1 MINMKAN
8 FFSLFLL
15 VFSVISLNAALP
27 PMKVATTDAT
37 IQLSSE
43 DLLALTPAKYEEL
56 TGEKLGLKGKL
67 ALYLLKKEVKKT
79 GTTEPIQLEEEL
91 ANNDGGFNLVGFLA
105 GFFLSILGV
114 LLVFLLASNNK
125 AMKRSA
131 WLGFGIMVL
140 LALLGV
146 AL

>member
-1 MINMKAN
+1 MKL
-8 FFSLFLL
+8 SHLILFLL
-15 VFSVISLNAALP
+15 VFSTMTLQAALP
-27 PMKVATTDAT
+27 PVDGSNVTNTSS
-37 IQLSSE
+37 IQLSTQ
-43 DLLALTPAKYEEL
+43 DLLNLTPARYAEL

-67 ALYLLKKEVKKT
+67 ALFLLKKEVRKT
-79 GTTEPIQLEEEL
+79 ASTEPINLEEEL
-91 ANNDGGFNLVGFLA
+91 ADTEGGFNLIGFLA
-105 GFFLSILGV
+105 GFFLAFIGV

-131 WLGFGIMVL
+131 WLGLGILIL

>member
-1 MINMKAN
+1 MKAN

-15 VFSVISLNAALP
+15 VFTTISLNGALP

-43 DLLALTPAKYEEL
+43 DLVALTPAKYEKL

-67 ALYLLKKEVKKT
+67 ALYLLKQEVKKS

-91 ANNDGGFNLVGFLA
+91 ANTEGGFNLIGFLA
-105 GFFLSILGV
+105 GFLLAFLGV

-131 WLGFGIMVL
+131 WLGLGVL
-140 LALLGV
+140 LVLALIGIVL
-146 AL
+146 

>member
-1 MINMKAN
+1 MKAN

>member
-1 MINMKAN
+1 MKAKI
-8 FFSLFLL
+8 FSLFLL
-15 VFSVISLNAALP
+15 VFSAISLNAALP

-43 DLLALTPAKYEEL
+43 DLLALTPFKYEEL

-91 ANNDGGFNLVGFLA
+91 ANNDGGFNLIGFLA
-105 GFFLSILGV
+105 GFFLSIIGV

>member
-1 MINMKAN
+1 MKAKI
-8 FFSLFLL
+8 FSLFLL
-15 VFSVISLNAALP
+15 VFSAISLNAALP

-56 TGEKLGLKGKL
+56 TGEKLGFKGKL
-67 ALYLLKKEVKKT
+67 SLYLLKKEIKKT

-91 ANNDGGFNLVGFLA
+91 ANNDGGFNLIGFLA
-105 GFFLSILGV
+105 GFFLSIIGV

>member
-1 MINMKAN
+1 MKAKI
-8 FFSLFLL
+8 FSLFIL

-79 GTTEPIQLEEEL
+79 GTTELIQLEEEL
-91 ANNDGGFNLVGFLA
+91 ANNDGGFNLIGFLA
-105 GFFLSILGV
+105 GFFLSIIGV

>member
-1 MINMKAN
+1 MKAKI
-8 FFSLFLL
+8 FSLFLL

-43 DLLALTPAKYEEL
+43 DLMALTPAKYQEL

-79 GTTEPIQLEEEL
+79 GTTEPIQLVEEL
-91 ANNDGGFNLVGFLA
+91 ANNDGGFNLIGFLA
-105 GFFLSILGV
+105 GFLLSIIGV

-140 LALLGV
+140 LALLGIV
-146 AL
+146 L

>member
-1 MINMKAN
+1 MKL
-8 FFSLFLL
+8 SHLILFLL
-15 VFSVISLNAALP
+15 VFSTMTLQAALP
-27 PMKVATTDAT
+27 PVDGSNVTNTSS
-37 IQLSSE
+37 IQLSTQ
-43 DLLALTPAKYEEL
+43 DLLNLTPGRYAEL

-67 ALYLLKKEVKKT
+67 ALFLLKKEVRKT
-79 GTTEPIQLEEEL
+79 ASTEPINLEEEL
-91 ANNDGGFNLVGFLA
+91 ADTEGGFNLIGFLA
-105 GFFLSILGV
+105 GFFLAFIGV

-131 WLGFGIMVL
+131 WLGLGILIL

>member
-1 MINMKAN
+1 
-8 FFSLFLL
+8 
-15 VFSVISLNAALP
+15 
-27 PMKVATTDAT
+27 MKVATTDAT

-43 DLLALTPAKYEEL
+43 DLLALTPAKYEAL

-67 ALYLLKKEVKKT
+67 ALYLLKRGKKT

-91 ANNDGGFNLVGFLA
+91 ANTEGGFNLIGFLA
-105 GFFLSILGV
+105 GFLLAFLGV

-131 WLGFGIMVL
+131 WLGLGVL
-140 LALLGV
+140 ILVALLGV

>member
-1 MINMKAN
+1 MKAKI
-8 FFSLFLL
+8 FSLFLL
-15 VFSVISLNAALP
+15 VFSAISLNAALP

-43 DLLALTPAKYEEL
+43 DLLALTPFKYEEL

>member
-1 MINMKAN
+1 MKAKI
-8 FFSLFLL
+8 FSLFIL

-43 DLLALTPAKYEEL
+43 DLLALTPAKYEKL

-91 ANNDGGFNLVGFLA
+91 ANNDGGFNLIGFLA
-105 GFFLSILGV
+105 GFFLSIIGV

>member
-1 MINMKAN
+1 MKL
-8 FFSLFLL
+8 SHLILFLL
-15 VFSVISLNAALP
+15 VFSTMTLQAALP
-27 PMKVATTDAT
+27 PVDGSNVTNTSS
-37 IQLSSE
+37 IQLSTQ
-43 DLLALTPAKYEEL
+43 DLLNLTPARYADL

-67 ALYLLKKEVKKT
+67 ALFLLKKEVRKT
-79 GTTEPIQLEEEL
+79 ASTEPINLEEEL
-91 ANNDGGFNLVGFLA
+91 ADTEGGFNLIGFLA
-105 GFFLSILGV
+105 GFFLAFIGV

-131 WLGFGIMVL
+131 WLGLGILIL

>member
-1 MINMKAN
+1 MKAKI
-8 FFSLFLL
+8 FSLFLL

-43 DLLALTPAKYEEL
+43 DLLALTPAKYQEL

-91 ANNDGGFNLVGFLA
+91 ANTEGGFNLIGFLA
-105 GFFLSILGV
+105 GFLLAFLGV

-125 AMKRSA
+125 AMK
-131 WLGFGIMVL
+131 
-140 LALLGV
+140 
-146 AL
+146 

>member
-1 MINMKAN
+1 MKAKI
-8 FFSLFLL
+8 FSLFLL

-43 DLLALTPAKYEEL
+43 DLLALTPAKYQEL

-91 ANNDGGFNLVGFLA
+91 ANTEGGFNLIGFLA
-105 GFFLSILGV
+105 GFLLAFLGV

-131 WLGFGIMVL
+131 WLGLGVL
-140 LALLGV
+140 LVLALLGIV
-146 AL
+146 L

>member
-15 VFSVISLNAALP
+15 VFTAISLNAALP

-67 ALYLLKKEVKKT
+67 ALYLLKKEVKKS
-79 GTTEPIQLEEEL
+79 GTEPIQLEEEL
-91 ANNDGGFNLVGFLA
+91 ANNDGGFNLIGFLA
-105 GFFLSILGV
+105 GFLLAFLGV

-131 WLGFGIMVL
+131 WLGFGVL
-140 LALLGV
+140 LVLALIGIVL
-146 AL
+146 

>member
-1 MINMKAN
+1 
-8 FFSLFLL
+8 
-15 VFSVISLNAALP
+15 
-27 PMKVATTDAT
+27 
-37 IQLSSE
+37 
-43 DLLALTPAKYEEL
+43 
-56 TGEKLGLKGKL
+56 
-67 ALYLLKKEVKKT
+67 
-79 GTTEPIQLEEEL
+79 LEEEL

>member
-1 MINMKAN
+1 MT
-8 FFSLFLL
+8 LQ
-15 VFSVISLNAALP
+15 AALP
-27 PMKVATTDAT
+27 PVDGSNVTNTSS
-37 IQLSSE
+37 IQLSTQ
-43 DLLALTPAKYEEL
+43 DLLNLTPGRYAEL

-67 ALYLLKKEVKKT
+67 ALFLLKKEVRKT
-79 GTTEPIQLEEEL
+79 ASTEPINLEEEL
-91 ANNDGGFNLVGFLA
+91 ADTEGGFNLIGFLA
-105 GFFLSILGV
+105 GFFLAFIGV

-131 WLGFGIMVL
+131 WLGLGILIL

>member
-1 MINMKAN
+1 MKAN

-43 DLLALTPAKYEEL
+43 DLLALTPSKYEEL

-91 ANNDGGFNLVGFLA
+91 ANNDGGFNLIGFLA

>member
-1 MINMKAN
+1 MKAN

-43 DLLALTPAKYEEL
+43 DLLALTPSKYEEL

>member
-1 MINMKAN
+1 MKAN

-15 VFSVISLNAALP
+15 VFTAISLNAALP
-27 PMKVATTDAT
+27 PMKVAATDAT

-43 DLLALTPAKYEEL
+43 DLLALTPAKYQEL

-91 ANNDGGFNLVGFLA
+91 ANTEGGFNLIGFLA
-105 GFFLSILGV
+105 GFLLAFLGV

-131 WLGFGIMVL
+131 WLGLGV
-140 LALLGV
+140 LALVILISV
-146 AL
+146 VL

>member
-1 MINMKAN
+1 MKL
-8 FFSLFLL
+8 SHLILFLL
-15 VFSVISLNAALP
+15 VFSTMTLQAALP
-27 PMKVATTDAT
+27 PVDGSNVTNTSS
-37 IQLSSE
+37 IQLSTQ
-43 DLLALTPAKYEEL
+43 DLLNLTPARYADL

-67 ALYLLKKEVKKT
+67 ALFLLKKEVRKT
-79 GTTEPIQLEEEL
+79 ASTEPINFEEEL
-91 ANNDGGFNLVGFLA
+91 ADTEGGFNLIGFLA
-105 GFFLSILGV
+105 GFFLAFIGV

-131 WLGFGIMVL
+131 WLGLGILIL

>member
-1 MINMKAN
+1 
-8 FFSLFLL
+8 
-15 VFSVISLNAALP
+15 
-27 PMKVATTDAT
+27 MKVATTDAT

-43 DLLALTPAKYEEL
+43 DLLALTPSKYEEL

-79 GTTEPIQLEEEL
+79 GTTEPIQLEEAL
-91 ANNDGGFNLVGFLA
+91 AENEGGFNLIGFLA
-105 GFFLSILGV
+105 GFFLAFLGV

-131 WLGFGIMVL
+131 WLGLGVL
-140 LALLGV
+140 LAL
-146 AL
+146 ALIGLVL

>member
-1 MINMKAN
+1 MKL
-8 FFSLFLL
+8 SHLILFLL
-15 VFSVISLNAALP
+15 VFSTMTLEAALP
-27 PMKVATTDAT
+27 PVDGSNVTNTSS
-37 IQLSSE
+37 IQLSTQ
-43 DLLALTPAKYEEL
+43 DLLNLTPARYADL

-67 ALYLLKKEVKKT
+67 ALFLLKKEVRKT
-79 GTTEPIQLEEEL
+79 ASTEPINLEEEL
-91 ANNDGGFNLVGFLA
+91 ADTEGGFNLIGFLA
-105 GFFLSILGV
+105 GFFLAFIGV

-131 WLGFGIMVL
+131 WLGLGILIL

>member
-1 MINMKAN
+1 
-8 FFSLFLL
+8 
-15 VFSVISLNAALP
+15 
-27 PMKVATTDAT
+27 
-37 IQLSSE
+37 LSSE

-67 ALYLLKKEVKKT
+67 ALYLLKKEVKKS

-91 ANNDGGFNLVGFLA
+91 ANNDGGFNLIGFLA
-105 GFFLSILGV
+105 GFLLAFLGV

-131 WLGFGIMVL
+131 WLGFGVL
-140 LALLGV
+140 LVLALIGIVL
-146 AL
+146 

>member
-1 MINMKAN
+1 MKTN
-8 FFSLFLL
+8 FFFLFLL
-15 VFSVISLNAALP
+15 VFTTLSLNAALP
-27 PMKVATTDAT
+27 PMKVATSDAT

-43 DLLALTPAKYEEL
+43 DLLALTPAKYEAL

-91 ANNDGGFNLVGFLA
+91 ANTEGGFNLIGFLA
-105 GFFLSILGV
+105 GFLLAFLGV

-131 WLGFGIMVL
+131 WLGLGVLLL
-140 LALLGV
+140 LALIGIVL
-146 AL
+146 

>member
-1 MINMKAN
+1 MKAKI
-8 FFSLFLL
+8 FSLFLL

-43 DLLALTPAKYEEL
+43 DLLALTPAKYQEL

-91 ANNDGGFNLVGFLA
+91 ANNDGGFNLIGFLA
-105 GFFLSILGV
+105 GFLLSIIGV

-140 LALLGV
+140 LALLGIV
-146 AL
+146 L

>member
-1 MINMKAN
+1 MKAKI
-8 FFSLFLL
+8 FSLFFL

-27 PMKVATTDAT
+27 PMKVAMTDAT

-91 ANNDGGFNLVGFLA
+91 ANNDGGFNLIGFLA
-105 GFFLSILGV
+105 GFFLSIIGV

>member
-1 MINMKAN
+1 MKAKI
-8 FFSLFLL
+8 FSLFLL
-15 VFSVISLNAALP
+15 VFSAISLHAALP
-27 PMKVATTDAT
+27 PMKVATTDAA

-43 DLLALTPAKYEEL
+43 DLLALTPSKYEEL

-91 ANNDGGFNLVGFLA
+91 ANNDGGFNLIGFLA
-105 GFFLSILGV
+105 GFLLAFLGV

-131 WLGFGIMVL
+131 WLGLGVL
-140 LALLGV
+140 ILVALLGV

>member
-1 MINMKAN
+1 
-8 FFSLFLL
+8 
-15 VFSVISLNAALP
+15 
-27 PMKVATTDAT
+27 MKVATTDAA

-43 DLLALTPAKYEEL
+43 DLLALTPSKYEEL

-91 ANNDGGFNLVGFLA
+91 ANNDGGFNLIGFLA
-105 GFFLSILGV
+105 GFLLAFLGV

-131 WLGFGIMVL
+131 WLGLGVL
-140 LALLGV
+140 ILVALLGV

>member
-1 MINMKAN
+1 MKL
-8 FFSLFLL
+8 SHLILFLL
-15 VFSVISLNAALP
+15 VFSTMTLEAALP
-27 PMKVATTDAT
+27 PVDGSNVTNTSS
-37 IQLSSE
+37 IQLSTQ
-43 DLLALTPAKYEEL
+43 DLLNLTPARYADL

-67 ALYLLKKEVKKT
+67 ALFLLKKEVRKT
-79 GTTEPIQLEEEL
+79 ASTEPINLEEEL
-91 ANNDGGFNLVGFLA
+91 ADTEGGFNLIGFLA
-105 GFFLSILGV
+105 GFFLAFLGV

-131 WLGFGIMVL
+131 WLGLGILIL

>member
-1 MINMKAN
+1 MKAN
-8 FFSLFLL
+8 FFFLFLL
-15 VFSVISLNAALP
+15 VFTTLSLNAALP

-67 ALYLLKKEVKKT
+67 ALYLLKKEVKKS

-91 ANNDGGFNLVGFLA
+91 ANNDGGFNLIGFLA
-105 GFFLSILGV
+105 GFLLAFLGV

-131 WLGFGIMVL
+131 WLGLGVL
-140 LALLGV
+140 ILVALLGV

>member
-1 MINMKAN
+1 MKAKIL
-8 FFSLFLL
+8 SLGLL
-15 VFSVISLNAALP
+15 VFSVISLHAAIP
-27 PMKVATTDAT
+27 PAKPVSSNDAA

-43 DLLALTPAKYEEL
+43 DLLALTPARYEEL

-67 ALYLLKKEVKKT
+67 ALHLLKKKVKNT
-79 GTTEPIQLEEEL
+79 GSTEPIQLEEEL
-91 ANNDGGFNLVGFLA
+91 ANNDGGFNLIGFLA

-131 WLGFGIMVL
+131 WLGFGVLVL
-140 LALLGV
+140 LVLLRIAL
-146 AL
+146 